1 MKKKDPGEKAAG
13 LFRNDLLPE
22 EEKEIV
28 KALEEEGF
36 TSREIESLRN
46 IGSDIENIF
55 SGEPSGR
62 MDQMFYS
69 MLRNESREKNQDA
82 KGSSTVMK
90 NNLVWMFAA
99 AGIALFILGWFSAS
113 LFQDSNGRHQL
124 AGLSDEVRD
133 LRETLAL
140 TMLNQSSASERIRAV
155 NMIKEFDKPAENII
169 GNLFKALNT
178 DENDNVRLLALDALL
193 KYIDRRDVRDEL
205 VASIS
210 KQTSPMIQLR
220 MAEIMTALKENRAVP
235 EFRRLLDDPGLN
247 YSVRKNIQEAV
258 GTLL

>member
-1 MKKKDPGEKAAG
+1 
-13 LFRNDLLPE
+13 
-22 EEKEIV
+22 
-28 KALEEEGF
+28 
-36 TSREIESLRN
+36 
-46 IGSDIENIF
+46 
-55 SGEPSGR
+55 
-62 MDQMFYS
+62 
-69 MLRNESREKNQDA
+69 
-82 KGSSTVMK
+82 
-90 NNLVWMFAA
+90 
-99 AGIALFILGWFSAS
+99 LFILGWYSAS

-124 AGLSDEVRD
+124 TGLSDEVRD

-178 DENDNVRLLALDALL
+178 DENDNVRLLALEALL